1 MPDAKVGQ
9 IIDNHILPKFKTG
22 NFDQGATTGTQLL
35 IKHLKSDTPIP
46 VSSPTRNQPVVKLL
60 DTDQDQPDFSWVFGA
75 LGISGLW
82 GSMGLL
88 MYIFRRKGVV
98 LSPGKRSRVSR
109 EKYSYDLDGRLPRC
123 AHCKKNLNK
132 VDSKTLATHLGAT
145 EKVAKKLGSVKFV
158 GWQCPT
164 SCQKDTAKDVHGRA
178 YIWNS
183 MSFREC
189 PACKEF
195 TVKRSCEILE
205 EATED
210 QPGKH
215 HVTET
220 CECCD
225 HCQEYEE
232 KIPRLRPVSSGQ
244 GSGSSSYGGNYAGY
258 GGGFGGG
265 SGGGGGS
272 SGGGGFRGGGAGGS
286 W

>member
-1 MPDAKVGQ
+1 
-9 IIDNHILPKFKTG
+9 
-22 NFDQGATTGTQLL
+22 
-35 IKHLKSDTPIP
+35 
-46 VSSPTRNQPVVKLL
+46 
-60 DTDQDQPDFSWVFGA
+60 
-75 LGISGLW
+75 
-82 GSMGLL
+82 
-88 MYIFRRKGVV
+88 
-98 LSPGKRSRVSR
+98 
-109 EKYSYDLDGRLPRC
+109 
-123 AHCKKNLNK
+123 
-132 VDSKTLATHLGAT
+132 
-145 EKVAKKLGSVKFV
+145 
-158 GWQCPT
+158 
-164 SCQKDTAKDVHGRA
+164 
-178 YIWNS
+178 

-244 GSGSSSYGGNYAGY
+244 GSGSSSYGENYAGY